1 MEDMRGT
8 WTDARLDDFSRHVDQ
23 RFNRVEAE
31 LQTQRVEMRTEFASL
46 RSEMD
51 SRFDSLQRLIL
62 QVGGG
67 AIATLSAG
75 ILAVLATHL

>member
-1 MEDMRGT
+1 MESMRRS
-8 WTDARLDDFSRHVDQ
+8 WTDARLDDFSRHVDE

-31 LQTQRVEMRTEFASL
+31 LRTQRSEMRTEFASL

-67 AIATLSAG
+67 AIVTFAAG
-75 ILAVLATHL
+75 ILAVFANHL

>member
-1 MEDMRGT
+1 MEAMGQS
-8 WTDARLDDFSRHVDQ
+8 WTDERFDDFSRHVDE

-31 LQTQRVEMRTEFASL
+31 LRTQRSEMRTEFASL

-67 AIATLSAG
+67 AIATFAAG
-75 ILAVLATHL
+75 ILAALATHL